1 MRLLFELFGYT
12 SLQLIHQSAFV
23 YISIVIYVHCT
34 AVTLEILFSYHF
46 WCCVGVLAIFCSVQL
61 NLAYSSV
68 QLKSKANILWQ
79 LSCARMNCVQNNNKK
94 NSQRVEHSQL
104 QMMFIYFK
112 WLTWSLCSVHLSYSF
127 RITDNIWETIYRM
140 CQLCNIMWLCGDDL
154 FSWLSPRRDDAAA
167 DGEMHCKGVF
177 CTCSSLV
184 PVAEFVNI
192 NCWIW

>member
-46 WCCVGVLAIFCSVQL
+46 WCCVGVLGIFCSVQL
-61 NLAYSSV
+61 NLAYSLV

-94 NSQRVEHSQL
+94 THRGLSTRSYKWCLFILSGSLGHCVQSTWATVSGLQTIYEKLYIECVNCVTSCDYVVMTYSADFLQGGMMPL
-104 QMMFIYFK
+104 QMVKCTAKEYF
-112 WLTWSLCSVHLSYSF
+112 
-127 RITDNIWETIYRM
+127 
-140 CQLCNIMWLCGDDL
+140 
-154 FSWLSPRRDDAAA
+154 A
-167 DGEMHCKGVF
+167 
-177 CTCSSLV
+177 LV
-184 PVAEFVNI
+184 QV
-192 NCWIW
+192 